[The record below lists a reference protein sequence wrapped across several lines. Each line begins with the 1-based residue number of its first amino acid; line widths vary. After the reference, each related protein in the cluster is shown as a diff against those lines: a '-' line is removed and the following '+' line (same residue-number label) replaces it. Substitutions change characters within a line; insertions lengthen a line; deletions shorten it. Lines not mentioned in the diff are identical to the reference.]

1 MAGLVG
7 MPLVG
12 ARNEGVSGFFKG
24 LGAGV
29 LGAVVLPTMGVVN
42 GVMEIGGGIV
52 NTPEVSD
59 GRKRRRGGGCV
70 CVGVVLRKSQ
80 SGPIFTHFLPPS
92 LPPLQSVN
100 ARMEGRVWD
109 ENQRKWV
116 RYDLSEEATRV
127 FKEEKEDEEKE
138 KQERKEKKKKEG
150 GKEGGVKDLTYYTLL
165 EVETTATAEEI
176 KKAYYKKARG
186 CHPDR
191 HPGDAE
197 AHGKEG
203 GREGMEGER
212 RGGSLRLHSSP

>member
-1 MAGLVG
+1 
-7 MPLVG
+7 
-12 ARNEGVSGFFKG
+12 
-24 LGAGV
+24 
-29 LGAVVLPTMGVVN
+29 
-42 GVMEIGGGIV
+42 
-52 NTPEVSD
+52 
-59 GRKRRRGGGCV
+59 
-70 CVGVVLRKSQ
+70 
-80 SGPIFTHFLPPS
+80 
-92 LPPLQSVN
+92 
-100 ARMEGRVWD
+100 MEGRVWD

-197 AHGKEG
+197 AHGEEG
-203 GREGMEGER
+203 GWRGEEGEGMMLVLCR
-212 RGGSLRLHSSP
+212 S